1 MQDEE
6 QQHQGD
12 VELVLTKKTAK
23 ACPRAHT
30 ETLAPQ
36 AARISHPGDDAVA
49 TPG

>member
-23 ACPRAHT
+23 VCPRAHT